1 MIDQVVLMDASKI
14 LFCVISKIIF
24 IAQKY
29 FKTLLI
35 VSFFV
40 HPALDFLH
48 DICGRTAR
56 EWGGGH
62 VDSRRRQ

>member
-29 FKTLLI
+29 FRTLLI
-35 VSFFV
+35 VSFFT

-56 EWGGGH
+56 EWWGGVGGA
-62 VDSRRRQ
+62 RR

>member
-1 MIDQVVLMDASKI
+1 MDASKI

-29 FKTLLI
+29 LKTLLI
-35 VSFFV
+35 VSFFI

-56 EWGGGH
+56 EGGMGGH